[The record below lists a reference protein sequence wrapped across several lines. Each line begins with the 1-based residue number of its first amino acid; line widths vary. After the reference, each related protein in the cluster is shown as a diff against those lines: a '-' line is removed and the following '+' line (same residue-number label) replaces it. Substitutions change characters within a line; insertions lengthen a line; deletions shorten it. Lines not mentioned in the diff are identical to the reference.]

1 MRVIK
6 TAEERRSE
14 ILYTANQLFI
24 EKGYDNTSISDILNK
39 IGIAKGTLY
48 YYFQSKEDIMNA
60 IIDKVSI
67 TIFNH
72 ANEIAENT
80 NLSVEEKILSIIRSI
95 NIENS
100 QCGKEV
106 IKHINKPE
114 NTVMHQRQIK
124 SIVSG
129 ITPILTKIINEGIEK
144 GLFNTKYPTENVEM
158 ILIYSLN
165 AFDIDNISSIEEL
178 SKKNSA
184 FIYNLECIFNA
195 KKEVSIFYF
204 SYLIREVLIL
214 IKQK

>member
-6 TAEERRSE
+6 TEEERRSE

-48 YYFQSKEDIMNA
+48 YYFQLKEDIMNA
-60 IIDKVSI
+60 IIDEVSI

-80 NLSVEEKILSIIRSI
+80 I
-95 NIENS
+95 
-100 QCGKEV
+100 
-106 IKHINKPE
+106 
-114 NTVMHQRQIK
+114 MHQRQIK

-129 ITPILTKIINEGIEK
+129 ITPILTNVINEGIEK
-144 GLFNTKYPTENVEM
+144 GLFNTKYPTESVEM

-165 AFDIDNISSIEEL
+165 TFDMDSISSIEEL
-178 SKKNSA
+178 SKKISA

-195 KKEVSIFYF
+195 KKGSFHF
-204 SYLIREVLIL
+204 LLQL
-214 IKQK
+214 FN